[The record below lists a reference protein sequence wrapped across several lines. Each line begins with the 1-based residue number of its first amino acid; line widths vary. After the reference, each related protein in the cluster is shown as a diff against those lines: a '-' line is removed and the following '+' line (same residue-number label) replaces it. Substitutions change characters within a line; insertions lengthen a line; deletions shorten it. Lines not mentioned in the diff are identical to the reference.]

1 MKKKNVLRVEGISVS
16 YGPIQA
22 LEDVSIEL
30 DEGEIVS
37 LVGANG
43 AGKTSLLRAIL
54 GLQKVQKGKIFFM
67 GNDITNMGTDKVASS
82 GIGLIPEG
90 HLVFSTMTV
99 LENLQVGG
107 YHHPQAVNSGLESVF
122 ESFPVLYKRRD
133 QIAGTLS
140 GGEQQMLAIGRA
152 VMSKPKMLLLDEPSM
167 GLAPMLVDEVLET
180 VKMLHD
186 TGLTILLVE
195 QNARAALNVAERAL
209 VLETGRIVKEGSAS
223 QLMED
228 PAVKAAYLGGD

>member
-1 MKKKNVLRVEGISVS
+1 MKKNVLRVEGISVS

-22 LEDVSIEL
+22 LDNVSIDV

-37 LVGANG
+37 LIGANG

-54 GLQKVQKGKIFFM
+54 GLQKVHAGRVTFM
-67 GNDITNMGTDKVASS
+67 GNDITNMSTDKVAGF

-107 YHHPQAVNSGLESVF
+107 YHYPHDMSSSLEGVF

-140 GGEQQMLAIGRA
+140 GGEQQMLSIGRTL
-152 VMSKPKMLLLDEPSM
+152 MSKPKLLMADEPSL
-167 GLAPMLVDEVLET
+167 GLAPKVITEIFSILRDLNN
-180 VKMLHD
+180 K
-186 TGLTILLVE
+186 GYPILLSE
-195 QNARAALNVAERAL
+195 QNAKKALEFGERAY
-209 VLETGRIVKEGSAS
+209 VIETGRVVFEGSTTE
-223 QLMED
+223 LMGN
-228 PAVKAAYLGGD
+228 PKVRHAYLGGNV

>member
-1 MKKKNVLRVEGISVS
+1 
-16 YGPIQA
+16 
-22 LEDVSIEL
+22 
-30 DEGEIVS
+30 
-37 LVGANG
+37 
-43 AGKTSLLRAIL
+43 
-54 GLQKVQKGKIFFM
+54 
-67 GNDITNMGTDKVASS
+67 
-82 GIGLIPEG
+82 
-90 HLVFSTMTV
+90 
-99 LENLQVGG
+99 
-107 YHHPQAVNSGLESVF
+107 
-122 ESFPVLYKRRD
+122 
-133 QIAGTLS
+133 
-140 GGEQQMLAIGRA
+140 
-152 VMSKPKMLLLDEPSM
+152 MSKPKMLLLDEPSM